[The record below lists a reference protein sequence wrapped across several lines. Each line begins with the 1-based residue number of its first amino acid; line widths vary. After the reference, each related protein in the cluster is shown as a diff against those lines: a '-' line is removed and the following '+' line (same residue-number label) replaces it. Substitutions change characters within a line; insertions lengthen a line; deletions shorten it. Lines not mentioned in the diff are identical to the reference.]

1 MYLRNVLFNDA
12 AASQTVRRPMM
23 VSKEQTVKDLKQA
36 ARPLIWGDIP
46 VMGLRKT
53 TKIISSLRGLFW
65 FEPGTSLNRE
75 VHS

>member
-36 ARPLIWGDIP
+36 ARPLI
-46 VMGLRKT
+46 
-53 TKIISSLRGLFW
+53 
-65 FEPGTSLNRE
+65 
-75 VHS
+75 